1 MSHKMSFEDVVNSR
15 QSVRGYK
22 SDPVPREVI
31 EEIIDVARRA
41 PSSMNTQP
49 WHVHV
54 VTGDALDE
62 VRTRNMKEMAA
73 GAKPKRDI
81 NSHSEYEGVHR
92 FRQIAIAKKLFA
104 AMGIAR
110 EDKDKR
116 QDWVMRGF
124 RQFDAPVSMVL
135 TYDRD
140 LDPGAVVHFDLGALC
155 YGIVLAARDRG
166 LGTVINGQG
175 IMRSDIVR
183 EVADIPDNEVIM
195 TCVAMGYPDDS
206 FAANTVRAD
215 REEIDSFVRFVGF

>member
-1 MSHKMSFEDVVNSR
+1 
-15 QSVRGYK
+15 
-22 SDPVPREVI
+22 
-31 EEIIDVARRA
+31 
-41 PSSMNTQP
+41 MNTQP

-155 YGIVLAARDRG
+155 YGIVLAAWDRG

-195 TCVAMGYPDDS
+195 TCIAMGYPDDS

>member
-1 MSHKMSFEDVVNSR
+1 
-15 QSVRGYK
+15 
-22 SDPVPREVI
+22 
-31 EEIIDVARRA
+31 
-41 PSSMNTQP
+41 
-49 WHVHV
+49 
-54 VTGDALDE
+54 
-62 VRTRNMKEMAA
+62 
-73 GAKPKRDI
+73 
-81 NSHSEYEGVHR
+81 VHR

-155 YGIVLAARDRG
+155 YGIVLAAWDRG

-215 REEIDSFVRFVGF
+215 REEINSFVRFVGF

>member
-1 MSHKMSFEDVVNSR
+1 
-15 QSVRGYK
+15 
-22 SDPVPREVI
+22 
-31 EEIIDVARRA
+31 
-41 PSSMNTQP
+41 
-49 WHVHV
+49 
-54 VTGDALDE
+54 
-62 VRTRNMKEMAA
+62 
-73 GAKPKRDI
+73 
-81 NSHSEYEGVHR
+81 
-92 FRQIAIAKKLFA
+92 
-104 AMGIAR
+104 MGIAR

-155 YGIVLAARDRG
+155 YGIVLAAWDRG

-215 REEIDSFVRFVGF
+215 REEINSFVRFVGF